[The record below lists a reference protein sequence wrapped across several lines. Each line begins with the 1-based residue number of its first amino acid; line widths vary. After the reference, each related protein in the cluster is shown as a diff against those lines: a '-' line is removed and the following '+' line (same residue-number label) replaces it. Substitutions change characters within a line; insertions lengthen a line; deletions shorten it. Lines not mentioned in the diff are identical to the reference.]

1 MKTERNAPKL
11 KDVAALAG
19 VSIATVSN
27 VINETRR
34 VSPATRARVER
45 AASQLGFTPR
55 STAYREFIL
64 RGRGRAAR
72 PEALPPPARPEAGRT
87 PRHAAHEA
95 QQAAAVPNTQTSQNR
110 NAAEFSGPAR
120 PARMLLKLLRASQ
133 PVSRAELARR
143 LGVNRSTVTDAFKP
157 LVASGVVLE
166 EAPQHADPAS
176 RQLGRPPAGLAFNGA
191 RDLFVGVSL
200 GVFRTQVGAAD
211 LGGQTLAVEEFDTP
225 REPAEA
231 LRLVRASV
239 ARLRRKSASGR
250 ELRAIGVSVP
260 GPVDAERQ
268 RLLYAPHL
276 GWHDLAVADRLR
288 FNDSGGAKTK
298 GEAVPVIVEN
308 DATAAAVC
316 EAKVRLRAA
325 ESLPPNNFVL
335 VRSGSGIGVGL
346 VLGGEVYRGTGEG
359 AGLAGE
365 FGHMTIVAGGK
376 PCVCGNRG
384 CWEMYASALSAA
396 LLYAGERTEVAGV
409 RPPAYAEVVARAE
422 GGEARARR
430 TLERVGEYLGIGI
443 ANVIVG
449 LGVPR
454 VVVSGRI
461 TLGWRFISGPLR
473 AAVAQGMAGK
483 ITGWSNGWSI
493 EPGDLAGA
501 TLGGALEVAVD
512 EFLTSRLAL

>member
-1 MKTERNAPKL
+1 LKKEMTKL

-45 AASQLGFTPR
+45 AASQLGYTPR
-55 STAYREFIL
+55 NTAYREFIL
-64 RGRGRAAR
+64 RGRVARPETHTAPARHAPARPQSVPVYEASRNGGGTNAQPNLMRSAGDFASSARAAR
-72 PEALPPPARPEAGRT
+72 
-87 PRHAAHEA
+87 
-95 QQAAAVPNTQTSQNR
+95 V
-110 NAAEFSGPAR
+110 
-120 PARMLLKLLRASQ
+120 MLRLLRAAQ

-143 LGVNRSTVTDAFKP
+143 LGLNRSTVTDTFKP

-166 EAPQHADPAS
+166 ESPQAPGVAS
-176 RQLGRPPAGLAFNGA
+176 RQTGRPAAGLSFNGA
-191 RDLFVGVSL
+191 RHLFVGVSL
-200 GVFRTQVGAAD
+200 GVLRTHVGAAD
-211 LGGQTLAVEEFDTP
+211 LSGATLAEEEFETP
-225 REPAEA
+225 RESSEA
-231 LRLVRASV
+231 LKLVRAGV
-239 ARLRRKSASGR
+239 ARLCRKSASGR
-250 ELRAIGVSVP
+250 ELRVIAVSVP
-260 GPVDAERQ
+260 GPVDASRR

-276 GWHDLAVADRLR
+276 GWHDVEVAERLR
-288 FNDSGGAKTK
+288 FNASGGLKTE
-298 GEAVPVIVEN
+298 GECVPVIVEN

-316 EAKVRLRAA
+316 EAKVRLRGPDS
-325 ESLPPNNFVL
+325 ELPNNFVL

-346 VLGGEVYRGTGEG
+346 VLGGEVYRGAGAG

-384 CWEMYASALSAA
+384 CWERYASASAA
-396 LLYAGERTEVAGV
+396 ASLYAGERAQFGGAS
-409 RPPAYAEVVARAE
+409 PPRYSEIVARAE
-422 GGEARARR
+422 AGEVRAQR

-461 TLGWRFISGPLR
+461 VYGWRFISEPLR
-473 AAVAQGMAGK
+473 NAVAQGMAGR
-483 ITGWSNGWSI
+483 ITGWSTGWSI
-493 EPGDLAGA
+493 EPGDPAGA
-501 TLGGALEVAVD
+501 ALGAALEVAVD
-512 EFLTSRLAL
+512 EFITSRLCA

>member
-1 MKTERNAPKL
+1 MKAERDIPKL

-45 AASQLGFTPR
+45 AASELGYTPR
-55 STAYREFIL
+55 AAAPREFVL
-64 RGRGRAAR
+64 RGGRKVAR
-72 PEALPPPARPEAGRT
+72 PEPYPPPARQGPRRPRRAARYEVYQAGEA
-87 PRHAAHEA
+87 
-95 QQAAAVPNTQTSQNR
+95 PNGQPNLLRGAGDFASS
-110 NAAEFSGPAR
+110 AKA
-120 PARMLLKLLRASQ
+120 ARMLLRLLRAAQ

-143 LGVNRSTVTDAFKP
+143 LGVNRSTVTDTIKP

-166 EAPQHADPAS
+166 EAARAPDGALRH
-176 RQLGRPPAGLAFNGA
+176 LGRPPSGLSFNGA

-200 GVFRTQVGAAD
+200 GVQRTHVGAAD
-211 LGGQTLAVEEFDTP
+211 LSGETLAAEEFETP
-225 REPAEA
+225 REPVEA
-231 LRLVRASV
+231 LRLVRACV
-239 ARLRRKSASGR
+239 ARLCRRAAGGR
-250 ELRAIGVSVP
+250 HLRVIGVSVP
-260 GPVDAERQ
+260 GPVDAERR

-276 GWHDLAVADRLR
+276 GWHDVPVAEKLR
-288 FNDSGGAKTK
+288 FNPAGGLKAE
-298 GEAVPVIVEN
+298 GEGVPVIVEN
-308 DATAAAVC
+308 DATASAVC
-316 EAKVRLRAA
+316 EAKVRLRG
-325 ESLPPNNFVL
+325 SDCGLPNNFAL
-335 VRSGSGIGVGL
+335 VRAGSGIGVGL

-384 CWEMYASALSAA
+384 CWERYASAPSAA
-396 LLYAGERTEVAGV
+396 ALYAGERAQFGGAG
-409 RPPAYAEVVARAE
+409 PPTYAEVVARAE
-422 GGEARARR
+422 AGEVRAQR

-461 TLGWRFISGPLR
+461 TRGWRFISEPLR
-473 AAVAQGMAGK
+473 NAVAQGMAGK
-483 ITGWSNGWSI
+483 ITGWSTGWSI
-493 EPGDLAGA
+493 EPGDPAGA

-512 EFLTSRLAL
+512 EFLTSGLVT